1 MQKAF
6 DLIVERLE
14 ECTIKS
20 KDSLAFFNE
29 CGVKFVSANKA
40 IEIVNK
46 VAEEYKST
54 EHINCSTDD
63 LISRSAL
70 LGAMDKRYKE
80 KEGNVL
86 DNLAEGFM
94 QMEKLIKEQP
104 TVSVNDG
111 WIPCSERLP
120 KVETEVLIYARRKYT
135 GGHFKDIITTA
146 MYEDGTVRE
155 NDSCWRWEEIEGE
168 WDEEE
173 DCYIIPEG
181 WWENKHYN
189 PDGELNYAV
198 DDKILAWR
206 ELPQPYQPKGE

>member
-1 MQKAF
+1 MVNEFCGFRKGVIGKDKLPSDTTLNNMKKA
-6 DLIVERLE
+6 DLIKLLHTAQHNYE
-14 ECTIKS
+14 
-20 KDSLAFFNE
+20 SLMWFYNNA
-29 CGVKFVSANKA
+29 VKWNM
-40 IEIVNK
+40 
-46 VAEEYKST
+46 
-54 EHINCSTDD
+54 
-63 LISRSAL
+63 AL
-70 LGAMDKRYKE
+70 LNNG
-80 KEGNVL
+80 
-86 DNLAEGFM
+86 
-94 QMEKLIKEQP
+94 
-104 TVSVNDG
+104 G

-181 WWENKHYN
+181 WWENKHHN

-198 DDKILAWR
+198 DDKVLAWR
-206 ELPQPYQPKGE
+206 ELPQPYQPKGD